1 MAMSPQAQEGIPVTP
16 SSLHRRATLGVL
28 AVTALGAPLAI
39 AGSASAAPNPAA
51 LPKAAPH
58 AAAAPE
64 LRWSPTPAT
73 DGLKAF
79 EGIEA
84 DRGNHHPDRKY
95 IYVEGDHYRFDIY
108 KDDRDTTGG
117 GDRQRTESKGMV
129 TGGTAQKMRDG
140 ETWTISYEMYMP
152 ASLHGTSKFSHIFQL
167 KTPATNGG
175 PWVTLDPTRS
185 GSTERLRARAYSTSG
200 TPDIAATDLAPL
212 RDKWIT
218 IEWTFTIGSKG
229 KARFV
234 LRNGTGSD
242 APVVVD
248 HSLSNV
254 NVPAQGDYV
263 RPKWGIYRSVES
275 ASSDIINTYLLIRNY
290 RAYH

>member
-1 MAMSPQAQEGIPVTP
+1 MLT
-16 SSLHRRATLGVL
+16 SLHPRTALGVL
-28 AVTALGAPLAI
+28 TVAALAAPVAI
-39 AGSASAAPNPAA
+39 VGWASAAAGSAA
-51 LPKAAPH
+51 L
-58 AAAAPE
+58 APE
-64 LRWSPTPAT
+64 LRWSPNPAS

-84 DRGNHHPDRKY
+84 DRGHHHPDRKY

-129 TGGTAQKMRDG
+129 SGGTAQKMRDG

-152 ASLHGTSKFSHIFQL
+152 GSLHGTSKFSHIFQL

-175 PWVTLDPTRS
+175 PWVTLDPSRS
-185 GSTERLRARAYSTSG
+185 GGTEKLRARAYSTSG
-200 TPDIAATDLAPL
+200 APDIASTDLAPL

-229 KARFV
+229 KARFA
-234 LRNGTGSD
+234 LRNGTGSG

-248 HSLSNV
+248 HGLSNV
-254 NVPAQGDYV
+254 KVPAEGDYV

-290 RAYH
+290 KAYRGT